1 MHLKTI
7 KPLLFMAC
15 CQFII
20 NAANAQSVAI
30 NTDGSAADATAILD
44 VKSTGKG
51 MLIPRMTTA
60 QRTGITTPATGLLV
74 FDTDTIAFWYYNGT
88 AWTKLDAAGNNW
100 SVTGNSATTAGTH
113 FIGTTDEVP
122 LTIKVNNQVAGY
134 ISSVTAP
141 GTNNNASWGHQALS
155 LNTTGRRNVAIGN
168 QSLMSNTTGQFN
180 TALGYQALMT
190 NATTASNTAL
200 GYQTLANNTGNS
212 NTAVGASALYNNI
225 LGSNNVSVGAGSMIL
240 LTNATNNTAVG
251 TNSLS
256 SLTTGSSNTAI
267 GYAANVSA
275 GTLNNATAIGAGAIV
290 NASDKVRIGNSG
302 VTVIEGQVPFTIPS
316 DGRYKYNIK
325 EDVKGLDFILQL
337 RPVTYQ
343 FDVQRFDASMDN
355 SNMAHPVNN
364 VLQVSYNEAAAIRRT
379 GFIAQEVE
387 KAAEKT
393 GYDFSGVNKP
403 KTAADHY
410 SLSYESFVVPLVK
423 AVQEQNAQI
432 DELKKTVTMQEQS
445 KQIEDLKKI
454 ITIQQK
460 ALEELTK
467 RLEKLEKQ

>member
-30 NTDGSAADATAILD
+30 NTDGSTADATAILD

-88 AWTKLDAAGNNW
+88 VWTKLDAAGNNW
-100 SVTGNSATTAGTH
+100 SVTGNSATTTGTH

-141 GTNNNASWGHQALS
+141 VTNNNASWGHQALS

-168 QSLMSNTTGQFN
+168 QSLMSNTTGQYN
-180 TALGYQALMT
+180 TALGYQALLT
-190 NATTASNTAL
+190 NATTANNTAL
-200 GYQTLANNTGNS
+200 GYQTLVNNTGNS

-251 TNSLS
+251 SNSLS

-267 GYAANVSA
+267 GYAANVST
-275 GTLNNATAIGAGAIV
+275 GTLTNATAIGAGTLV
-290 NASDKVRIGNSG
+290 NASNKIRLGNSA
-302 VTVIEGQVPFTIPS
+302 VTVIEGQVAYTTPS
-316 DGRYKYNIK
+316 DGRYKYNVK
-325 EDVKGLDFILQL
+325 EDVKGLDFIMQL

-343 FDVQRFDASMDN
+343 FDVRRFDATMAGN
-355 SNMAHPVNN
+355 NMAHPVSN
-364 VLQVSYNEAAAIRRT
+364 VLQASYKEAAAIRRT

-387 KAAEKT
+387 EAAERT

-432 DELKKTVTMQEQS
+432 YELKKTVIMQEQS

-454 ITIQQK
+454 ITIQQQ